1 MRRLKIKDER
11 LKRSNRLTI
20 MLNKREMRAL
30 NIYCQ
35 RYRVKNKSRFL
46 RETVMSAIV
55 QRFNDEMPSLWEVNE
70 PDLFSPE
77 VKTTDLKVR
86 R

>member
-1 MRRLKIKDER
+1 MRRLKIKDEK

-20 MLNKREMRAL
+20 MLNNREMKAL
-30 NIYCQ
+30 SIYCQ
-35 RYRVKNKSRFL
+35 RYRVKNRSRFL
-46 RETVMSAIV
+46 RETVMTAIV
-55 QRFNDEMPSLWEVNE
+55 QKFNDEMPTLWEVNE

-77 VKTTDLKVR
+77 VRSPDLKCR